1 MPFEAEIVPRIGEID
16 RADWERCLP
25 NEAENHD
32 YYRACE
38 ESPHASYAIMAGV
51 VRRAGTVVAVAP
63 AFVLTYRL
71 DTPFQGALRRM
82 SERIYRAAPRLI
94 SFKVLALGSPLA
106 ERCHLGFAPELSP
119 PERAEAFDALLGALG
134 REARSLKA
142 GLVALKDLD
151 GRDAERHAETLRQRG
166 FARVNS
172 LPVAVLDL
180 PSSEEAYIARLSTN
194 TRSSFRRKL
203 KSAKHLRI
211 EYREAIDGL
220 EDEIMSLYEETRTQ
234 SGLDYGDLET
244 LPAGYFGAVMRN
256 LNQTGNEPARA
267 GILLFWLEDRL
278 IGFNLLLFEPGRVI
292 DKFIGRRYPVSK
304 DYHLFFVGW
313 MENVRVALKRGAST
327 LQSGQTHYAV
337 KVRLGSRLE
346 PSFLYFRHRNPLIN
360 RVLRLISGLIAFDK
374 LDPDLRE
381 LRKADKA

>member
-1 MPFEAEIVPRIGEID
+1 MIFEAEILPRIAQVD

-25 NEAENHD
+25 FEAENHD

-38 ESPHASYAIMAGV
+38 QNPHASYAIMAAI
-51 VRRAGTVVAVAP
+51 VRRAGVIVAVAP
-63 AFVLTYRL
+63 VFALTYRL
-71 DTPFQGALRRM
+71 DTPFQGTLRQM
-82 SERIYRAAPRLI
+82 SDRLYQVMPGLL

-106 ERCHLGFAPELSP
+106 ERCHLGFAPELADK
-119 PERAEAFDALLGALG
+119 ERAAALAAMLDALELH
-134 REARSLKA
+134 ARSIKA
-142 GLVALKDLD
+142 SLLAIKDMD
-151 GRDAERHAETLRQRG
+151 SAGDACCASTLAGKG

-172 LPVAVLDL
+172 LPIAVLDL
-180 PSSEEAYIARLSTN
+180 PENETAYIAALSAN

-211 EYREAIDGL
+211 EYREDIEGL

-244 LPAGYFGAVMRN
+244 LPEGYFGAVMRN
-256 LNQTGNEPARA
+256 LSKTESEPARA
-267 GILLFWLEDRL
+267 GMLLFWLEERL

-313 MENVRVALKRGAST
+313 MENVRIALKRGAGR

-346 PSFLYFRHRNPLIN
+346 PSFLYFRHRNPVIN

-374 LDPDLRE
+374 LDPDLRA
-381 LRKADKA
+381 LRKAETT